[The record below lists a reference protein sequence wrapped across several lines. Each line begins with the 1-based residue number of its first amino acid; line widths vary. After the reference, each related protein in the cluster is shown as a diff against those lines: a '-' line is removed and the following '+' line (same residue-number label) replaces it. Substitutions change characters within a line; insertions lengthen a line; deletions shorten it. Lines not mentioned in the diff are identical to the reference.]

1 MKRKLMSPFIG
12 SLHLTICVFNTIFW
26 SLLIFILAIVKALIP
41 INLWRELCSRISN
54 TFAESWIW
62 INNLAHD
69 LLCNTRW
76 DIQGVENLEKSEWYL
91 VFANHQSWTDILVLQ
106 RVFNRKIPFLKFF
119 IKKELFWFPIL
130 GQAWW
135 ALDFP
140 FIKRYTKSKLKRKPH
155 LKGKDMEITRKAC
168 EKFKTVPISIM
179 NFVEGTRFTQEKHK
193 RQKSPYTHLLKP
205 KAGGIA
211 FVLDAM
217 GGKIRRVLDVTI
229 FYPETQKNFWAY
241 LCGNISEIKVRV
253 KSLPVHEDLVGN
265 YLNDKNFRIRFQTW
279 LNQLWTEKD
288 QSIGEM
294 MISQPPKL

>member
-1 MKRKLMSPFIG
+1 MSPFIG
-12 SLHLTICVFNTIFW
+12 SLNLTICFFNTIFF
-26 SLLIFILAIVKALIP
+26 SLLIFIVAIAKALIP
-41 INLWRELCSRISN
+41 FTIWRKLCNLISN

-62 INNLAHD
+62 VNNFTHD
-69 LLCNTRW
+69 ILCITRW
-76 DIQGVENLEKSEWYL
+76 DIQGVENLEKHEWYL
-91 VFANHQSWTDILVLQ
+91 VLANHQSWTDIIVLQ

-140 FIKRYTKSKLKRKPH
+140 FIKRYTKSELKRKPH

-193 RQKSPYTHLLKP
+193 RQRSPYANLLRA

-211 FVLDAM
+211 FVLEAM

-253 KSLPVHEDLVGN
+253 KSLPVHEDLVGT

-288 QSIGEM
+288 QSIGEF

>member
-1 MKRKLMSPFIG
+1 MSPFIG
-12 SLHLTICVFNTIFW
+12 SLNLTICFFNTIFF
-26 SLLIFILAIVKALIP
+26 SLLIFIVAIAKALIP
-41 INLWRELCSRISN
+41 FTIWRKLCNLISN

-62 INNLAHD
+62 VNNFTHD
-69 LLCNTRW
+69 ILCITRW
-76 DIQGVENLEKSEWYL
+76 DIQGVENLEKHEWYL
-91 VFANHQSWTDILVLQ
+91 VLANHQSWTDIIVLQ

-140 FIKRYTKSKLKRKPH
+140 FIKRYTKSELKRKPH

-193 RQKSPYTHLLKP
+193 RQKSPYANLLKP

-211 FVLDAM
+211 FVLEAM

-253 KSLPVHEDLVGN
+253 KSLPVHEDLVGT

-288 QSIGEM
+288 QSIGEF